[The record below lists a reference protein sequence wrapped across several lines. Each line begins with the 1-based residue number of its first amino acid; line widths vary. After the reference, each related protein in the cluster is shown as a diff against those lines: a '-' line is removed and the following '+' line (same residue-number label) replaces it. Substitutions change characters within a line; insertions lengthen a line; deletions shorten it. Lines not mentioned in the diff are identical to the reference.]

1 MTENNFLM
9 MSHRDA
15 WIILPDGTH
24 VNLRVRPAE
33 TAGKQYLRNI
43 LPVPAGNFTCG
54 CIYLRS

>member
-33 TAGKQYLRNI
+33 TAGKQ
-43 LPVPAGNFTCG
+43 
-54 CIYLRS
+54 